1 MSDELSKVEWLRP
14 AVSFF
19 FVAVKIKNMLS
30 LFLYIPFFM
39 QLALVELNLK
49 FYVALFQM
57 IVANPSFVVDGVS
70 RFDFGQGMASKE
82 TSSVILTHA
91 I

>member
-1 MSDELSKVEWLRP
+1 MAETSGE
-14 AVSFF
+14 FF
-19 FVAVKIKNMLS
+19 FVAVKIKNSLFQLS